1 MFDHFFTRAVVI
13 SLLPWCQYGVC
24 SVNRAIRLQVIPPR
38 LPYSPPFSSHLEHF
52 KCNLSRSISH
62 KAKQARFKS
71 SIPRSVSHDPKQ
83 ARFNR
88 GYGRA
93 EIRNF
98 SSSVEIFSTLEGKFR
113 ENCKNSLEKDLPFC
127 IGTQK

>member
-88 GYGRA
+88 GYYMAARRY
-93 EIRNF
+93 EI
-98 SSSVEIFSTLEGKFR
+98 
-113 ENCKNSLEKDLPFC
+113 SLRVLKYF
-127 IGTQK
+127 QH